1 MALAKNFLETHGL
14 VANGEVSDEGWELFS
29 KLLDHVGAY
38 PNLTPGLPLSPHG
51 IFRKFMSKVVA
62 SGIELL
68 LIRNGK
74 IFLTWREDNFFRG
87 WHTPGSYIGPK
98 EKTLEQTAQRIADR
112 EVPGITILKIEI
124 VETVPHPESPRVYD
138 ISLLV
143 LVEFEGEIRESERG
157 RWFSEKPDD
166 LLDAHEPYWPVIE
179 RCLAQSA

>member
-1 MALAKNFLETHGL
+1 MALAENFLETHQL
-14 VANGEVSDEGWELFS
+14 AVNGEVTDEGWELFS

-38 PNLTPGLPLSPHG
+38 PNLTPGLPVSPYG
-51 IFRKFMSKVVA
+51 IFQKFMSKVVA

-112 EVPGITILKIEI
+112 EVAGITILKAEI

-143 LVEFEGEIRESERG
+143 LVQFEGEIRESGGG
-157 RWFSEKPDD
+157 RWFGEKPDE
-166 LLDAHEPYWPVIE
+166 LLDAHKSYWPTIARYLVP
-179 RCLAQSA
+179 QV